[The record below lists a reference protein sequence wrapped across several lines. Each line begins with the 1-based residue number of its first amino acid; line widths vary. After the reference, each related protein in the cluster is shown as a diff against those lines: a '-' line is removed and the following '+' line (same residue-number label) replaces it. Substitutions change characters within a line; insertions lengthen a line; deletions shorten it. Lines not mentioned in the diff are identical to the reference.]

1 MINLNNIQRI
11 YFLGIGGIGMS
22 ALARYFNLHGKL
34 ISGYD
39 KTRTALTDEL
49 EKEGIKITFEDSL
62 ETLDKEAGLI
72 IFTPAIPK
80 DHQQYN
86 WYLQNNYT
94 VLKRAQILGMVAN
107 SMFNISIAGSHGKT
121 STSSIV
127 AHILKTANKSV
138 AAFLG
143 GICINFNSN
152 FIDGSEYAVA
162 EADEFD
168 RSFLN
173 LEPNIALIT
182 SVDTDHLDIYGNL
195 EAIENSFN
203 HFCNKVRD
211 NGILITNKSVVEKIV
226 NKNVTNYRYSLSDS
240 SSDYYTKNFKINN
253 GEYTFDI
260 LHPNGIIST
269 IKSYYGGKHNI
280 ENAVG
285 AVAIALNVGVS
296 DDDIKKA
303 IASFKGVKRRFET
316 HVRNDKFVYIDDYA
330 HHPRELD
337 AAISAAKELYPDRK
351 LTVVFQPHLF
361 SRTKDLCDE
370 FAASLSKVDEL
381 ILLDI
386 YPARENPV
394 EGVTSKIILDKVS
407 ISAKAIVSKDKLI
420 ETLESKPDLDILL
433 TTGAGDIDTMVNAIK
448 EMLNKNNHKNQIDQL
463 NQ

>member
-1 MINLNNIQRI
+1 MTNLNNIQRI

-22 ALARYFNLHGKL
+22 ALARYFNLHGK
-34 ISGYD
+34 IVFGYD
-39 KTRTALTDEL
+39 KTRTTLTDEL
-49 EKEGIKITFEDSL
+49 EKEGIKIAFEDSL
-62 ETLDKEAGLI
+62 ETLDKEAELV

-86 WYLQNNYT
+86 WYLQNNYP
-94 VLKRAQILGMVAN
+94 VLKRAQILGMAAN

-152 FIDGSEYAVA
+152 FTDGNEYAVA

-195 EAIENSFN
+195 EAIEDSF
-203 HFCNKVRD
+203 HQFCSKVRE
-211 NGILITNKSVVEKIV
+211 NGILITNQSVVERIL
-226 NKNVTNYRYSLSDS
+226 NIDVTNYRYSLSDNLA
-240 SSDYYTKNFKINN
+240 DYHTKNLKINN

-260 LHPNGIIST
+260 VYPNGVIKNV
-269 IKSYYGGKHNI
+269 KSYYGGKHNI

-285 AVAIALNVGVS
+285 AVAIALNINVS
-296 DDDIKKA
+296 EDDIKKA

-316 HVRNDKFVYIDDYA
+316 QVRNEKFVYIDDYA

-337 AAISAAKELYPDRK
+337 ATISAAKELYPNRK
-351 LTVVFQPHLF
+351 LTVIFQPHLF

-386 YPARENPV
+386 YPARENPM
-394 EGVTSKIILDKVS
+394 EGVTSQIILDKVTIQHKS
-407 ISAKAIVSKDKLI
+407 IVPKDKLM
-420 ETLESKPDLDILL
+420 EMLSSKEDLDILL
-433 TTGAGDIDTMVNAIK
+433 TVGAGDIDTKVIEIK
-448 EMLNKNNHKNQIDQL
+448 RMLESKYHNNQ
-463 NQ
+463 

>member
-22 ALARYFNLHGKL
+22 ALARYFNLHGKVV
-34 ISGYD
+34 SGYD
-39 KTRTALTDEL
+39 KTQTSLTDEL

-62 ETLDKEAGLI
+62 ETLDKEAELI

-80 DHQQYN
+80 DHSQYN

-94 VLKRAQILGMVAN
+94 LLKRAQILGLAAN

-127 AHILKTANKSV
+127 AHILHTSGKSV

-152 FIDGSEYAVA
+152 FIDGNEYAVA

-195 EAIENSFN
+195 EAIENSF
-203 HFCNKVRD
+203 HQFCNKVRE
-211 NGILITNKSVVEKIV
+211 NGILITHSSVPEKV
-226 NKNVTNYRYSLSDS
+226 LNKNVTNYRYSLSDTS
-240 SSDYYTKNFKINN
+240 ADYYIKSLQINN
-253 GEYTFDI
+253 GEYTFDVI
-260 LHPNGIIST
+260 HPNGIIENV
-269 IKSYYGGKHNI
+269 KSYYGGRHNI

-285 AVAIALNVGVS
+285 AIAVALNIGIS
-296 DDDIKKA
+296 EDDIKKA

-337 AAISAAKELYPDRK
+337 ATISAARELYPDKK

-370 FAASLSKVDEL
+370 FAASLSKADEL
-381 ILLDI
+381 LLLDI
-386 YPARENPV
+386 YPAREKPM
-394 EGVTSKIILDKVS
+394 EGVTSKIILDKVTIAEKRIINKS
-407 ISAKAIVSKDKLI
+407 ELI
-420 ETLESKPDLDILL
+420 EFLKNKKDIGILL
-433 TTGAGDIDTMVNAIK
+433 TVGAGDIDTKVNEIK
-448 EMLNKNNHKNQIDQL
+448 GLLQSKNNY
-463 NQ
+463 

>member
-22 ALARYFNLHGKL
+22 ALARYFNLHGKVV
-34 ISGYD
+34 SGYD
-39 KTRTALTDEL
+39 KTQTSLTDEL

-62 ETLDKEAGLI
+62 ETLDKEAELI

-80 DHQQYN
+80 DHSQYN

-94 VLKRAQILGMVAN
+94 LLKRAQILGLAAN

-127 AHILKTANKSV
+127 AHTLHTSGKSV

-152 FIDGSEYAVA
+152 FIDGNEYAVA

-195 EAIENSFN
+195 EAIENSF
-203 HFCNKVRD
+203 HQFCNKVRE
-211 NGILITNKSVVEKIV
+211 NGILITHSSVPEKV
-226 NKNVTNYRYSLSDS
+226 LNKNVTNYRYSLSDTS
-240 SSDYYTKNFKINN
+240 VDYYIKSLQINN
-253 GEYTFDI
+253 GEYTFDVI
-260 LHPNGIIST
+260 HPNGIIENV
-269 IKSYYGGKHNI
+269 KSYYGGRHNI

-285 AVAIALNVGVS
+285 AIAVALNIGIS
-296 DDDIKKA
+296 EDDIKKA

-337 AAISAAKELYPDRK
+337 ATISAARELYPDKK

-370 FAASLSKVDEL
+370 FAASLSKADEL
-381 ILLDI
+381 LLLDI
-386 YPARENPV
+386 YPAREKPM
-394 EGVTSKIILDKVS
+394 EGVTSKIILDKVTIAEKRIINKS
-407 ISAKAIVSKDKLI
+407 ELI
-420 ETLESKPDLDILL
+420 EFLKNKKDIGILL
-433 TTGAGDIDTMVNAIK
+433 TVGAGDIDTKVNEIK
-448 EMLNKNNHKNQIDQL
+448 GLLQSKNNY
-463 NQ
+463 

>member
-22 ALARYFNLHGKL
+22 ALARYFNLHGKVV
-34 ISGYD
+34 SGYD
-39 KTRTALTDEL
+39 KTQTSLTDEL

-62 ETLDKEAGLI
+62 ETLDKEAELI

-80 DHQQYN
+80 DHSQYN

-94 VLKRAQILGMVAN
+94 LLKRAQILGLAAN

-127 AHILKTANKSV
+127 AHTLHTSGKSV

-152 FIDGSEYAVA
+152 FIDGNEYAVA

-195 EAIENSFN
+195 EAIENSF
-203 HFCNKVRD
+203 HQFCNKVRE
-211 NGILITNKSVVEKIV
+211 NGILITHSSVPEKV
-226 NKNVTNYRYSLSDS
+226 LNKNVTNYRYSLSDTS
-240 SSDYYTKNFKINN
+240 ADYYIKNLQINN
-253 GEYTFDI
+253 GEYTFDVI
-260 LHPNGIIST
+260 HPNGIIENV
-269 IKSYYGGKHNI
+269 KSYYGGRHNI

-285 AVAIALNVGVS
+285 AIAVALNIGIS
-296 DDDIKKA
+296 EDDIKKA

-337 AAISAAKELYPDRK
+337 ATISAARELYPDKK

-370 FAASLSKVDEL
+370 FAVSLSKADEL
-381 ILLDI
+381 LLLDI
-386 YPARENPV
+386 YPAREKPM
-394 EGVTSKIILDKVS
+394 EGVTSKIILDKVTIAEKRIINKS
-407 ISAKAIVSKDKLI
+407 ELI
-420 ETLESKPDLDILL
+420 EFLKNKKDIGILL
-433 TTGAGDIDTMVNAIK
+433 TVGAGDIDTKVNEIK
-448 EMLNKNNHKNQIDQL
+448 GLLQSKNNY
-463 NQ
+463 

>member
-1 MINLNNIQRI
+1 VINLNNIQRI

-22 ALARYFNLHGKL
+22 ALARYFNLHGKVV
-34 ISGYD
+34 SGYD
-39 KTRTALTDEL
+39 KTRTSLTDEL

-62 ETLDKEAGLI
+62 ETLDKEAELI

-80 DHQQYN
+80 DHLQYN
-86 WYLQNNYT
+86 WYLDNNYT
-94 VLKRAQILGMVAN
+94 LLKRAQILGLAAN

-127 AHILKTANKSV
+127 AHILHSANKSV

-152 FIDGSEYAVA
+152 FIDGNEYAVA

-195 EAIENSFN
+195 EAIENSF
-203 HFCNKVRD
+203 HQFCNKVRE
-211 NGILITNKSVVEKIV
+211 NGILITHSSVPEKIL
-226 NKNVTNYRYSLSDS
+226 NKNVTNYRYSLSDTS
-240 SSDYYTKNFKINN
+240 ADYYIKSLQINN
-253 GEYTFDI
+253 GEYTFDVV
-260 LHPNGIIST
+260 HPNGIIQNV
-269 IKSYYGGKHNI
+269 KSYYGGRHNI

-285 AVAIALNVGVS
+285 AIAIAINIGIS
-296 DDDIKKA
+296 ADDIKKA
-303 IASFKGVKRRFET
+303 IATFKGVKRRFET

-337 AAISAAKELYPDRK
+337 ATISAARELYPDKK
-351 LTVVFQPHLF
+351 LTVIFQPHLF

-370 FAASLSKVDEL
+370 FAASLSKADEL
-381 ILLDI
+381 LLLDI
-386 YPARENPV
+386 YPAREKPM
-394 EGVTSKIILDKVS
+394 EGVTSKIILDKVTIAEKRIINKS
-407 ISAKAIVSKDKLI
+407 ELI
-420 ETLESKPDLDILL
+420 EFLKNKKDIGILL
-433 TTGAGDIDTMVNAIK
+433 TVGAGDIDTKVNEIK
-448 EMLNKNNHKNQIDQL
+448 VLLQSKNNY
-463 NQ
+463 